1 MSRLSD
7 GYHFKKSYIILV
19 NFFFLFLFLILINF
33 AVRNCVSYWIIMGMM
48 ERIIM
53 PISLKTFWDVI
64 TRHDILIS
72 CMRPHLYKNFEWSR
86 DTQIY
91 GMMTRTAT
99 QVLIGT
105 IGQKLRGVRV
115 VF

>member
-1 MSRLSD
+1 
-7 GYHFKKSYIILV
+7 
-19 NFFFLFLFLILINF
+19 
-33 AVRNCVSYWIIMGMM
+33 MGMM